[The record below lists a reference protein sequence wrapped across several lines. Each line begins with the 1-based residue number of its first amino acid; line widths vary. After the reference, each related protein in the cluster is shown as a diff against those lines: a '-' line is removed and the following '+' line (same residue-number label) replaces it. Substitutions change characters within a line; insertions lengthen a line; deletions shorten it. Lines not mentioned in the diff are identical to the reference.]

1 MIQIETNV
9 PLPRAKRSP
18 WSKKYPWHGMKVGDS
33 FFVPAGN
40 LKSLRASASIQ
51 KANTLRTYMVRAVE
65 GGVRVWRLA

>member
-1 MIQIETNV
+1 MIQIDTNV
-9 PLPRAKRSP
+9 PLPRAKRAP

-51 KANTLRTYMVRAVE
+51 KAKGEAYIARTVE
-65 GGVRVWRLA
+65 GGVRVWRTA